1 MSIAIIGGS
10 GLSQLPELVIKDEV
24 KLDTPW
30 GKPSATIIIGKL
42 NKIEVIFLPRHGNSH
57 SIPPHKINYRA
68 NIWALN
74 EMAIKK
80 IISVNAVGG
89 ITKLMN
95 PNSIVVPDQIIDYT
109 YNREHTFY
117 EKDKNDIK
125 HIDFTM
131 PYSEVLRNQ
140 LIKACLLYTSPS
152 PRDKR
157 QSRMPSSA

>member
-68 NIWALN
+68 NICALN
-74 EMAIKK
+74 
-80 IISVNAVGG
+80 
-89 ITKLMN
+89 
-95 PNSIVVPDQIIDYT
+95 
-109 YNREHTFY
+109 
-117 EKDKNDIK
+117 
-125 HIDFTM
+125 
-131 PYSEVLRNQ
+131 
-140 LIKACLLYTSPS
+140 
-152 PRDKR
+152 
-157 QSRMPSSA
+157 